1 MKYIIRIHVVDYMDD
16 SHLESNKNDLFSFC
30 RILHIPQ
37 PKLSRLPGG
46 NCWEIDPN
54 SMNERNSF
62 YCLQALHT
70 LEIMNPY
77 FVCEMK
83 EVPDDYF
90 SVS

>member
-1 MKYIIRIHVVDYMDD
+1 MKYVIRIHIVDYRDD
-16 SHLESNKNDLFSFC
+16 NHLESNKNDLFSFC
-30 RILHIPQ
+30 RMMHIPL

-46 NCWEIDPN
+46 DCWEIDPN
-54 SMNERNSF
+54 SMNERKSF

-70 LEIMNPY
+70 LEITNPY

-90 SVS
+90 CVS